1 MPSSRRQGWGPV
13 PDPSCLLTCWKLPL
27 VCLSLTA
34 AGGEESQVPLG
45 LAKASFFLRPSGL
58 GTQSAKIKAS
68 GWLDPY
74 LGPRRGCHPRLPALV
89 DGPATPPTHSSP
101 QACL

>member
-13 PDPSCLLTCWKLPL
+13 PVPQLSPQVLETPACLI
-27 VCLSLTA
+27 LTA